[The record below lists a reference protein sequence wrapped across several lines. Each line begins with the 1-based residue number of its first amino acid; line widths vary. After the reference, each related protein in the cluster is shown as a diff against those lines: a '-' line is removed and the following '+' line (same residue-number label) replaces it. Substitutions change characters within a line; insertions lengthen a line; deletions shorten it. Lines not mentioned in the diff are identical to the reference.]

1 MIEIKNFSKSYSDVT
16 VFENFNLTL
25 EEGKITCI
33 LGESGSGKTTLL
45 NAVAHLTEYGGNITG
60 LKSSYVFQ
68 TPRLVPNL
76 TVYGNLKLVC
86 GDGGKIDSMLE
97 RVGLSDK
104 AKSYPVGLS
113 GGQAQRVSLA
123 RAFLFESD
131 VILMDEPFTALDLK
145 LKKELNELFFDV
157 WKKDKRTVI
166 FVTHDVDEAVCSA
179 HRILVI
185 NRGTVVYDKRADGEP
200 PWALNVAEK
209 LRDELVSALL

>member
-1 MIEIKNFSKSYSDVT
+1 
-16 VFENFNLTL
+16 
-25 EEGKITCI
+25 
-33 LGESGSGKTTLL
+33 
-45 NAVAHLTEYGGNITG
+45 
-60 LKSSYVFQ
+60 
-68 TPRLVPNL
+68 
-76 TVYGNLKLVC
+76 
-86 GDGGKIDSMLE
+86 MLE

-200 PWALNVAEK
+200 PRALNVAEK